1 MAIGTLIGNTTASM
15 SSKSALVYID
25 TPVNFELGA
34 DGDFVA
40 RFAGKAEGAGQ
51 VGAGHIGREF
61 GITLINILAISI
73 AVKIVETCL
82 AKAFETTIIV
92 NAIGICLISTS
103 ISQAL
108 IYIGTLII
116 G

>member
-1 MAIGTLIGNTTASM
+1 MAARALIGEATASM
-15 SSKSALVYID
+15 SSKSALVYIN
-25 TPVNFELGA
+25 TSINFELGG

-40 RFAGKAEGAGQ
+40 RFAGKAEGSGQ
-51 VGAGHIGREF
+51 VGAGHIGWEF
-61 GITLINILAISI
+61 SVTLINVLAISI
-73 AVKIVETCL
+73 GIQIVEACL

-108 IYIGTLII
+108 IYISTLII
-116 G
+116 R